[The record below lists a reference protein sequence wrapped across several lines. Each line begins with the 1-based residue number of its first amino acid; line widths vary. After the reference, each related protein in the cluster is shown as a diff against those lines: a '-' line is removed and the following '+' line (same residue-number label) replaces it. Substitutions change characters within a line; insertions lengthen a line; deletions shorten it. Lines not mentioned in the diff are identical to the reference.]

1 MRERA
6 TELLIRPVC
15 PEDAEAI
22 VAIFNPIIAAGIYT
36 VFDTPFTAEAER
48 EYIEHFPPR
57 GVFYV
62 AERGE
67 DHRVVGFQSMEPFA
81 TYTHAFDHVGVIGTF
96 IDLAQRRQ
104 GIGTRLSKVTF
115 EAARGKGYEKLFT
128 YVRADN
134 PASLAFHLR
143 LGFRIVGTA
152 QRQAKIAG
160 RYIDEIVIEKLL

>member
-1 MRERA
+1 M
-6 TELLIRPVC
+6 ELTIRPVRV
-15 PEDAEAI
+15 EDAEAI

-57 GVFYV
+57 SVFYV
-62 AERGE
+62 AECGE
-67 DHRVVGFQSMEPFA
+67 DHRVVGFQSLEPFA

-104 GIGTRLSKVTF
+104 GIGTRLSQVAF
-115 EAARGKGYEKLFT
+115 EAARSKGYEKLFT

-134 PASLAFHLR
+134 SASLAFHLR
-143 LGFRIVGTA
+143 LGFRIVGMA
-152 QRQAKIAG
+152 QRQAKFG
-160 RYIDEIVIEKLL
+160 RRYVDEIVIEKFL